1 MPGLFDSLDFRPDAG
16 LAADDAADLRRREI
30 LAEARRNSISSVQIA
45 DHSADKLR
53 FVSFGSGSSGNCA
66 YVGTPSCGILIDA
79 GVDNNTVLAELAAN
93 GVNPSTIQGIILTH
107 DHGDHVRYAYAILR
121 RFKHMRIFATPKAMT
136 GLLRRHSM
144 SRRIK
149 DYHAPIYKEFP
160 FKAGS
165 LTITAFET
173 SHDGTDNAGF
183 CIEGGG
189 TVFVI
194 TTDTGTITARADHYI
209 RKAEHLMIEAN
220 YDAAMLRNG
229 RYPQHLKARISSTIG
244 HLDNADTA
252 RYLAAVAPAGLLRRI
267 FLCHLSQDNNTPQ
280 IALSTIRT
288 ALEEAGVSLASSHL
302 DVDRLHLGVLP
313 RLEASDL
320 VVLD

>member
-1 MPGLFDSLDFRPDAG
+1 MTRRRQKRKQQQYWDSQPGLFDAASVDDGGELLPLSEEQ
-16 LAADDAADLRRREI
+16 LAVPE
-30 LAEARRNSISSVQIA
+30 
-45 DHSADKLR
+45 KLR
-53 FVSFGSGSSGNCA
+53 YMSFGSGSSGNCA
-66 YVGTPSCGILIDA
+66 YIGTPSCGLLIDA
-79 GVDNNTVLAELAAN
+79 GVDNNYVLSQLAAN
-93 GVNPSTIQGIILTH
+93 SIRPESIVGILLTH
-107 DHGDHVRYAYAILR
+107 DHSDHVRYAYAILR
-121 RFKHMRIFATPKAMT
+121 RYKYMRLFATPKAFA

-149 DYHAPIYKEFP
+149 DYHAAIYKEFP
-160 FKAGS
+160 FKAGIF
-165 LTITAFET
+165 TITPFET

-183 CIEGGG
+183 YIEAEG
-189 TVFVI
+189 TSFVVA
-194 TTDTGTITARADHYI
+194 TDTGTVTARADHYI
-209 RKAEHLMIEAN
+209 RRDRHLMKEAN
-220 YDAAMLRNG
+220 YDAAIRRNG
-229 RYPQHLKARISSTIG
+229 RDPQHLKARISSTIG

>member
-1 MPGLFDSLDFRPDAG
+1 MPPYTRNFR
-16 LAADDAADLRRREI
+16 
-30 LAEARRNSISSVQIA
+30 
-45 DHSADKLR
+45 
-53 FVSFGSGSSGNCA
+53 
-66 YVGTPSCGILIDA
+66 
-79 GVDNNTVLAELAAN
+79 
-93 GVNPSTIQGIILTH
+93 
-107 DHGDHVRYAYAILR
+107 
-121 RFKHMRIFATPKAMT
+121 
-136 GLLRRHSM
+136 
-144 SRRIK
+144 SR
-149 DYHAPIYKEFP
+149 PV
-160 FKAGS
+160 
-165 LTITAFET
+165 FET

-183 CIEGGG
+183 YIEAEG
-189 TVFVI
+189 TSFVVA
-194 TTDTGTITARADHYI
+194 TDTGTVTARADHYI
-209 RKAEHLMIEAN
+209 RLARHLMIEAN